1 MSIPSYI
8 FPITVPCRAAFVHNK
23 TISLFAF
30 FNGDMPSL
38 LNTLTIQDGG
48 ASVTGAFIGV
58 VIAATIMIVP
68 FGGFTV
74 SVTAAVVNTICIVTG
89 IAAALALDNFNQK
102 FDVE

>member
-1 MSIPSYI
+1 MHSGGIGALA
-8 FPITVPCRAAFVHNK
+8 TVILFSRAVN
-23 TISLFAF
+23 SLFDHHYSVAF
-30 FNGDMPSL
+30 HA
-38 LNTLTIQDGG
+38 I
-48 ASVTGAFIGV
+48 IGV

-74 SVTAAVVNTICIVTG
+74 SVTAAVVNTICIVAG